1 MFLFFQCNLVHIL
14 NEETWSGRLQSFS
27 STIWSALL
35 YIFEH
40 SYVSSVGS
48 LTLLMA
54 SYSFVPSKLTRKK
67 RVVIGALHVLAHLTA
82 ALLLMLLMELGIEV
96 CIRNHLLATS
106 GMPSHILLP
115 TTTLRLKFLLY
126 VNIKLYALVVISLL
140 NIKGTL
146 CSHLNLGYIH
156 FMVSNWI
163 KLSKFNIISF
173 RASIC
178 TSNCQWC
185 QGELKG
191 FIWRNCGGHVL
202 DNCHHLG
209 TIGSKLCPHKSSSEA
224 YVARLL
230 LFLLTREVLL
240 SSCSYTQGRRFFC
253 YISVFY
259 IGYHPLYD
267 WYRSMESEHFPDP
280 TGLRARLEQWTLG
293 LYPACIKYLMSA
305 FDVPEVIR
313 LFPYTF
319 YFLANG
325 FVSHTSVHFYNFV
338 YEAFRLPVTFLF
350 IHFM

>member
-106 GMPSHILLP
+106 GMPLHILLP

-146 CSHLNLGYIH
+146 CSHLNLGYTH
-156 FMVSNWI
+156 FMV
-163 KLSKFNIISF
+163 
-173 RASIC
+173 
-178 TSNCQWC
+178 
-185 QGELKG
+185 
-191 FIWRNCGGHVL
+191 
-202 DNCHHLG
+202 
-209 TIGSKLCPHKSSSEA
+209 
-224 YVARLL
+224 
-230 LFLLTREVLL
+230 
-240 SSCSYTQGRRFFC
+240 
-253 YISVFY
+253 
-259 IGYHPLYD
+259 
-267 WYRSMESEHFPDP
+267 
-280 TGLRARLEQWTLG
+280 
-293 LYPACIKYLMSA
+293 
-305 FDVPEVIR
+305 
-313 LFPYTF
+313 
-319 YFLANG
+319 
-325 FVSHTSVHFYNFV
+325 
-338 YEAFRLPVTFLF
+338 
-350 IHFM
+350 